1 LTEYTLFT
9 LFKETIFLAF
19 SLAAPILVLG
29 MLIGI
34 LVSVFQTATSIQE
47 QSLTFIPKLLITAL
61 ALIGLAPWMLTRLM
75 EFTIRLLGQLQQF
88 AR

>member
-1 LTEYTLFT
+1 MTEYTLFE
-9 LFKETIFLAF
+9 LFKETILLSFLL
-19 SLAAPILVLG
+19 SAPILLLG

-47 QSLTFIPKLLITAL
+47 QSLTFIPKLLITAM
-61 ALIGLAPWMLTRLM
+61 ALIGLAPWMLAKLM
-75 EFTIRLLGQLQQF
+75 TFTIKLLGQLQTF

>member
-1 LTEYTLFT
+1 LTEYTLFE
-9 LFKETIFLAF
+9 LFKETILLSFLL
-19 SLAAPILVLG
+19 SAPILLLG

-47 QSLTFIPKLLITAL
+47 QSLTFIPKLLITAM
-61 ALIGLAPWMLTRLM
+61 ALIGLAPWMLAKLM
-75 EFTIRLLGQLQQF
+75 TFTIKLLGQLQNF

>member
-1 LTEYTLFT
+1 MTEYTLFE
-9 LFKETIFLAF
+9 LFKETILLSFIL
-19 SLAAPILVLG
+19 SAPILLLG

-47 QSLTFIPKLLITAL
+47 QSLTFIPKLLITAM
-61 ALIGLAPWMLTRLM
+61 ALIGLAPWMLAKLM
-75 EFTIRLLGQLQQF
+75 TFTIKLLGQLQTF

>member
-1 LTEYTLFT
+1 MTEYTLFE
-9 LFKETIFLAF
+9 LFKETILLSFLL
-19 SLAAPILVLG
+19 SAPILLLG

-47 QSLTFIPKLLITAL
+47 QSLTFIPKLLITAM
-61 ALIGLAPWMLTRLM
+61 ALIGLAPWMLAKLM
-75 EFTIRLLGQLQQF
+75 TFTIKLLGQLQNF

>member
-1 LTEYTLFT
+1 MTEYTLFQ

-19 SLAAPILVLG
+19 SLAAPMLLLG

-34 LVSVFQTATSIQE
+34 MVSVLQTATSIQE

-61 ALIGLAPWMLTRLM
+61 ALVGLSPWMLSKLM
-75 EFTIRLLGQLQQF
+75 EFTIRLLGQLQNF

>member
-1 LTEYTLFT
+1 MTEYTLFT

-61 ALIGLAPWMLTRLM
+61 AVIGLAPWMLTRLM

>member
-1 LTEYTLFT
+1 MTEYTLFE
-9 LFKETIFLAF
+9 LFKETILLSFIL
-19 SLAAPILVLG
+19 SAPILILG

-47 QSLTFIPKLLITAL
+47 QSLTFIPKLLVTAL
-61 ALIGLAPWMLTRLM
+61 ALIGLAPWMLSKLM
-75 EFTIRLLGQLQQF
+75 EFTIKLLGQLQTF